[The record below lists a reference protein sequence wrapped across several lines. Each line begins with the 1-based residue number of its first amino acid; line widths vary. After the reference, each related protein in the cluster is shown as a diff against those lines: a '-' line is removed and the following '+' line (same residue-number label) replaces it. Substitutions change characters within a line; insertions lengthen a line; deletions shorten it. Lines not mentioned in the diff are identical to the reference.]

1 MVWWKDDP
9 DIQPPSKEKHNSPR
23 VGDAV
28 YVEGYWREE
37 PVINFKTGKPG
48 LKRTYIKSKLSRVNG
63 MVIWVDHDSGEV
75 TVAFTD
81 HPYADPDEPK
91 KMYLSKDVFYG
102 QWNASRSCF
111 ILRDSMLP

>member
-28 YVEGYWREE
+28 YIEGTWKEE
-37 PVINFKTGKPG
+37 GFTRIYV
-48 LKRTYIKSKLSRVNG
+48 KSKYSRVNG